1 MLPNP
6 LFTLFGNGVH
16 MYGIC
21 IAVGLISCLLVFY
34 NFSKRKGMP
43 TEVQDFVFFV
53 LIGGLASGFFFAM
66 FFKFIHQ

>member
-43 TEVQDFVFFV
+43 TEVQDFVFFCFNRRACKRFFLCNVFPSV
-53 LIGGLASGFFFAM
+53 L
-66 FFKFIHQ
+66 